1 MINTLFACGKSK
13 HKPKKWKFLREWHGP
28 LLFFYGNSHGK
39 QEWHQQKYVFKHI
52 RALASVCFISV
63 GYCLFDKVSF
73 YWEKKERKKKRDL
86 RIYLM
91 HVSTVCVHV
100 KLILCL
106 FVLFSSFSL
115 LSSSRPAHHCVF
127 LLASYCLIVKI
138 LQWCDIL
145 VFNFWNMQSS
155 KANS

>member
-1 MINTLFACGKSK
+1 MWQIQAQKNG
-13 HKPKKWKFLREWHGP
+13 KFLREWQRP

-52 RALASVCFISV
+52 RALACARFISA

-91 HVSTVCVHV
+91 HVSF
-100 KLILCL
+100 CL
-106 FVLFSSFSL
+106 FTCETYPLFV
-115 LSSSRPAHHCVF
+115 C
-127 LLASYCLIVKI
+127 
-138 LQWCDIL
+138 L
-145 VFNFWNMQSS
+145 VFIIQFIEQFKASS
-155 KANS
+155 PLCVSVGKLLFDRQNSAMVRHTGLQLLEHAVK

>member
-1 MINTLFACGKSK
+1 M
-13 HKPKKWKFLREWHGP
+13 
-28 LLFFYGNSHGK
+28 
-39 QEWHQQKYVFKHI
+39 FKHI
-52 RALASVCFISV
+52 RALASVCFISA

-138 LQWCDIL
+138 LLWCDIP

-155 KANS
+155 KANSEYYFRVNISLVLMVIRNPLPSLRSSHLDIDQQEVYL

>member
-13 HKPKKWKFLREWHGP
+13 HKPKKWKIPEGVTSGP

-52 RALASVCFISV
+52 RALASVRFIGA

-73 YWEKKERKKKRDL
+73 YWEKKRKKKKRDL

-91 HVSTVCVHV
+91 HVSF
-100 KLILCL
+100 CL
-106 FVLFSSFSL
+106 FTCETYPLFVCFVFIIQFIEQFKASSPLCVSVGKL
-115 LSSSRPAHHCVF
+115 LFDRQNSAMVRHTGLQ
-127 LLASYCLIVKI
+127 LLEHAVK
-138 LQWCDIL
+138 
-145 VFNFWNMQSS
+145 
-155 KANS
+155 

>member
-1 MINTLFACGKSK
+1 MANPSTNQKNG
-13 HKPKKWKFLREWHGP
+13 KFLREWHGP

-52 RALASVCFISV
+52 RALASVRFIGA

-73 YWEKKERKKKRDL
+73 YWEKKRKKKKRDL

-91 HVSTVCVHV
+91 HVSF
-100 KLILCL
+100 CL
-106 FVLFSSFSL
+106 FTCETYPLFVCLFSSFSL

-138 LQWCDIL
+138 LLWCDIL
-145 VFNFWNMQSS
+145 VFNFWNTQSS
-155 KANS
+155 KATS

>member
-13 HKPKKWKFLREWHGP
+13 HKPKKWKIPEGVTSGP

-52 RALASVCFISV
+52 RALASVRFISA

-73 YWEKKERKKKRDL
+73 YWEKKRKKQKRDL

-91 HVSTVCVHV
+91 HVSF
-100 KLILCL
+100 CL
-106 FVLFSSFSL
+106 FTCETYPLFVCFVFIIQFIEQFKASSPLCVSVGKL
-115 LSSSRPAHHCVF
+115 LFDRQNSAMVRHTGLQ
-127 LLASYCLIVKI
+127 LLEHAVK
-138 LQWCDIL
+138 
-145 VFNFWNMQSS
+145 
-155 KANS
+155 

>member
-13 HKPKKWKFLREWHGP
+13 HKPKKWKIPEGVTSGP

-52 RALASVCFISV
+52 RALASVRFISA

-73 YWEKKERKKKRDL
+73 YWEKKRKKQKRDL

-91 HVSTVCVHV
+91 HVSFYLFTCETYT
-100 KLILCL
+100 L
-106 FVLFSSFSL
+106 FVCFVFIIQFIEQFKASSPLCVSVGKLLFDRQNSAMVRHTGLQL
-115 LSSSRPAHHCVF
+115 LEHA
-127 LLASYCLIVKI
+127 VK
-138 LQWCDIL
+138 
-145 VFNFWNMQSS
+145 
-155 KANS
+155 

>member
-13 HKPKKWKFLREWHGP
+13 HKKMENSWGSDKGP
-28 LLFFYGNSHGK
+28 YFFFYGNSHGK

-52 RALASVCFISV
+52 RALACARFISA

-91 HVSTVCVHV
+91 HVSF
-100 KLILCL
+100 CL
-106 FVLFSSFSL
+106 FTCETYLLFVCFVFIIQFIEQFKASSPLCVSVGKL
-115 LSSSRPAHHCVF
+115 LFDRQNSAMVRHTGLQ
-127 LLASYCLIVKI
+127 LLEHAVK
-138 LQWCDIL
+138 
-145 VFNFWNMQSS
+145 
-155 KANS
+155 